1 MDDCRGNSD
10 NGLRK
15 DFDIRHK
22 VPHITLFVIALIIS
36 FISFDPPKV
45 LFMFFLLYGLSGPM
59 MYLLRRIKRN
69 GLYESNLTLKE
80 EDKK

>member
-1 MDDCRGNSD
+1 
-10 NGLRK
+10 
-15 DFDIRHK
+15 
-22 VPHITLFVIALIIS
+22 
-36 FISFDPPKV
+36 
-45 LFMFFLLYGLSGPM
+45 LYGLSGPM